1 MDTCISMKRKVT
13 DEEGARAKPF
23 GRKSFGTRVRQAG
36 LLCKGLVTIHGFK
49 TYESTRD
56 AVNRNEAGS
65 KNGD

>member
-36 LLCKGLVTIHGFK
+36 LLCRG
-49 TYESTRD
+49 
-56 AVNRNEAGS
+56 
-65 KNGD
+65 